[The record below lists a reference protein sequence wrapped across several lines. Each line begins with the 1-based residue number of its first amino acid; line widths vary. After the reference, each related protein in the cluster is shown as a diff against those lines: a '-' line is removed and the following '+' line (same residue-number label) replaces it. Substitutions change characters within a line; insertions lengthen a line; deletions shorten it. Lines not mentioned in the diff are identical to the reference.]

1 MRKTKKRLKR
11 DKQRLKKSKQR
22 YKTKQKTKLASK
34 KTYSLYNG
42 DKWDNY
48 RLGDVIYGHFICWN
62 RVCLNRSIK
71 DTELLTNLCE
81 DLEHDLENDTEQ
93 ENIEWCQQN
102 KDNWADPKNDNLG
115 YLDSLSKN
123 YPNSIAAQYI
133 EKVGYPENY
142 RVSDFSVLKSI
153 FKNLSY
159 KKPKPSS
166 LVIHLRLGDVL
177 SKKYINDYVYDFKYY
192 QDLYKR
198 IQKNKKIKQVDI
210 VTGLHKK
217 KFVKKSNDYLKK
229 IQNLFEGKYPVNVVL
244 TKNPDKDL
252 YYMCHSKFFANAGG
266 GFSRIVMN
274 YLRETTNSKIYTDD
288 TAGGGNPKYPRITYA
303 D

>member
-1 MRKTKKRLKR
+1 MRRTKRRLKR
-11 DKQRLKKSKQR
+11 DKQR

-34 KTYSLYNG
+34 KVYSLYNG

-71 DTELLTNLCE
+71 DTKLLTNLCE

-102 KDNWADPKNDNLG
+102 KDNWVDPKNDNLG

-123 YPNSIAAQYI
+123 YPNSIASQYV
-133 EKVGYPENY
+133 EKVGYPDNY
-142 RVSDFSVLKSI
+142 RVSDFPVLKSI
-153 FKNLSY
+153 FKKLSY

-177 SKKYINDYVYDFKYY
+177 SQKYINDYVYDFKYY
-192 QDLYKR
+192 QGLYKR

-252 YYMCHSKFFANAGG
+252 YYMCHSNFFANAGG
-266 GFSRIVMN
+266 GFSRIITN
-274 YLRETTNSKIYTDD
+274 YLRETTNAKIYTD
-288 TAGGGNPKYPRITYA
+288 A